1 MIIFSY
7 IELYKKMNAYLQK
20 LFEKHRLSEKDKYE
34 ILQIYTFL
42 SEEKK
47 QNLINNFEFVVLK
60 IQKIE
65 KTLELE
71 KEILIW
77 NSVERVRNSILEK
90 RKQKIDEQIKKEIDL
105 LKGEI

>member
-1 MIIFSY
+1 
-7 IELYKKMNAYLQK
+7 MNAYLQK
-20 LFEKHRLSEKDKYE
+20 LFEKHKVSEKDKHE

-42 SEEKK
+42 PDEKK